1 MLIGHGNNNVLLIA
15 IIEDEVVDLQKGLTL
30 TYEGMNL
37 LTKDVVVI
45 YGRDKEHVIEQLT
58 AAGVA
63 LSGDMIDRYRR
74 GERTDKPRR
83 PS

>member
-1 MLIGHGNNNVLLIA
+1 MLIGHGDNNVLLIA

-45 YGRDKEHVIEQLT
+45 YGRDKEHVIEQLRT
-58 AAGVA
+58 AGVA
-63 LSGDMIDRYRR
+63 LSGDMIDKYRR